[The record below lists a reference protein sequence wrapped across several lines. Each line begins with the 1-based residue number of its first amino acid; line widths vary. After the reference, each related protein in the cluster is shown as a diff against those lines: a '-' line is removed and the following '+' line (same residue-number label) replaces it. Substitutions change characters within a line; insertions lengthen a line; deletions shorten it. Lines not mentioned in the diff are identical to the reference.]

1 MKLIKKSE
9 KTKRKDIIFVLT
21 QDLESPSGLGRYFP
35 LAKNLIK
42 QGLSVCIA
50 TLHSNYGALEQRQF
64 IKEGIHVAY
73 VAQMHVKKEN
83 NTTKYFTSQALLWI
97 SIKATWKLLKYMV
110 LNPANVIV
118 IGKPHPM
125 NSIAGLIGGH
135 LMGAKIILDCDD
147 YEAASNYFASSW
159 QRWVVRTFENL
170 MPKLVNKITTN
181 TIYNQ
186 NRMVKLGV
194 PVKKINYLPNGVDQE
209 RFQNTNQIK
218 NIPTIESLHQKDNQI
233 IAYIGSLNLDNH
245 PVDLLLTAF
254 RIIIEQI
261 SQVKLL
267 IVGGGKDL
275 NLLSDLTKEMDIDN
289 DVIFV
294 GRVSPDSVPYY
305 YQLADVSVDPVNNT
319 DAAKGRCPLKMF
331 ESWAMNTP
339 FVTSD
344 VGDRRTLAGTPPAI
358 LLSDPGNPADLAEK
372 IIALLQNTR
381 YQKLMSKL
389 GYERVQEY
397 YWRNILHRS
406 LMIFKRFEI

>member
-1 MKLIKKSE
+1 MKLIKISE
-9 KTKRKDIIFVLT
+9 KTKRKDIVFVLT

-64 IKEGIHVAY
+64 TKEGIHVAY
-73 VAQMHVKKEN
+73 VAQMHVKKGN
-83 NTTKYFTSQALLWI
+83 NTTKYFSPLSLIWI
-97 SIKATWKLLKYMV
+97 SIKATWRLLKYV
-110 LNPANVIV
+110 ILNPANVIV

-170 MPKLVNKITTN
+170 TPKLVNKITTN

-194 PVKKINYLPNGVDQE
+194 PAKKINYLPNGVDQE

-218 NIPTIESLHQKDNQI
+218 NIPTIESLQQKDNQI

-275 NLLSDLTKEMDIDN
+275 NLLHNLAKDMNIDN

-294 GRVSPDSVPYY
+294 GRVSPDLVPHY
-305 YQLADVSVDPVNNT
+305 YQIADVSVDPVNNT

-344 VGDRRTLAGTPPAI
+344 VGDRSFLAGKTQST
-358 LLSDPGNPADLAEK
+358 LLSEPGNPDDLAAK
-372 IIALLQNTR
+372 II
-381 YQKLMSKL
+381 S
-389 GYERVQEY
+389 
-397 YWRNILHRS
+397 ILRDPKQAS
-406 LMIFKRFEI
+406 LMRVSGSVRVKKFYWCNIVQNHLDIFKHPQ